1 MLSRSRMR
9 HSLRTYNLVL
19 FDQKYEV
26 FLRGGHILK
35 LTDSRVFLTDQLD
48 IKQTES
54 GPVQARNG
62 LSRRHYEIYVPRN
75 WGRVTWSIDSVS
87 VCRHTH
93 NYHE

>member
-35 LTDSRVFLTDQLD
+35 LTDSRVFLTDQLH
-48 IKQTES
+48 I
-54 GPVQARNG
+54 N
-62 LSRRHYEIYVPRN
+62 
-75 WGRVTWSIDSVS
+75 
-87 VCRHTH
+87 
-93 NYHE
+93 